1 MRLRRNIL
9 LMYLYTILG
18 DALFIIPVLLPYYRD
33 QAGLGFKELL
43 IAEAVLAA
51 TVVLLEVPCG
61 WLADIWKRKHIL
73 ATGMF
78 FMLLSSCILILANSF
93 SLIIISSALYGA
105 GLSLC
110 SGTGS
115 ALIYEYLHSEGKERI
130 YSKID
135 GKRMAL
141 TFYSLAVSG
150 IIGGLLYTI
159 NHQLPVALTI
169 ITMLM
174 ALVIT
179 CMLDEPERHKKA
191 PEHNPIKDIL
201 LTMRYAL
208 YGHTKIAFIIFFS
221 SAIICATKILMWA
234 QQPYYIELG
243 ISEAWFGL
251 LMAVGFLIA
260 GLASQAS
267 HKLSGKISY
276 NKSFTLFWL
285 IVLATCIIAVIKIS
299 WFGVILLALGGAA
312 MRGIAR
318 PRAYEAINTQVSS
331 TRRSTML
338 STQNLMISLFYIP
351 TSIILGIVSEDW
363 GIKGVLIGLI
373 IWLLISGM
381 SLSLLF
387 ANNKKKRKR
396 TKAIA

>member
-1 MRLRRNIL
+1 MRLRRNII

-18 DALFIIPVLLPYYRD
+18 DALFIVPVLLPYYRD

-43 IAEAVLAA
+43 IAEAALAA
-51 TVVLLEVPCG
+51 TVVLLEVPFG
-61 WLADIWKRKHIL
+61 WLADVWKRKHIL

-78 FMLLSSCILILANSF
+78 LMLLSSCCLILANNF
-93 SLIIISSALYGA
+93 SLILVSSVLYGA

-115 ALIYEYLHSEGKERI
+115 ALIYEYLLSEGKERI

-141 TFYSLAVSG
+141 TFYSLAGAG
-150 IIGGLLYTI
+150 IIGGLLYPI
-159 NHQLPVALTI
+159 NPQLPVALTI
-169 ITMLM
+169 IAMLM
-174 ALVIT
+174 ALVVT
-179 CMLDEPERHKKA
+179 CMLDEPERQKKK
-191 PEHNPIKDIL
+191 PEHSPIKDIL

-243 ISEAWFGL
+243 ISESWFGV
-251 LMAVGFLIA
+251 LMAVGFVIA

-267 HKLSGKISY
+267 HKLGGKISY

-285 IVLATCIIAVIKIS
+285 IVFTTCVIAVIKIS

-312 MRGIAR
+312 MRGIVR

-351 TSIILGIVSEDW
+351 TSAVLGIISGDW

-387 ANNKKKRKR
+387 IKNGKKKLVSKS
-396 TKAIA
+396 I